1 MNQVMTEDQIKQAV
15 KEGYT
20 KALTGGSC
28 CSTGTA
34 PVTLKKKRDH
44 LTDLVGYAPDEL
56 DKLPD
61 SAVQSAFGCGNP
73 LAFAEVKPGDVVLDI
88 GSGAGIDCL
97 IAAEKVG
104 PTGRVIGLD
113 MTPAMIER
121 ARENA
126 RNAKA
131 TNVEF
136 RLGDAETMP
145 VEDASVD
152 WVVSNCVI
160 NLAPNKPKVFREVA
174 RVLKPGGQV
183 SISDIVLGDDLPD
196 EVVQSVD
203 AMVGCVA
210 GAVKEVDYLAAM
222 QGAGLVDVAVTS
234 RLVYS
239 EEQMYGF
246 LAGGDLSWS
255 SDAQSLWARHRDR
268 IVGNV
273 WSARITARKP

>member
-1 MNQVMTEDQIKQAV
+1 MNQLMTEDQIKQAV
-15 KEGYT
+15 REGYT
-20 KALTGGSC
+20 KALNIGSC
-28 CSTGTA
+28 CSTGTTVVA
-34 PVTLKKKRDH
+34 LRKKRTH
-44 LTDLVGYAPDEL
+44 LTDLVGYAPEEL
-56 DKLPD
+56 NKLPE

-73 LAFAEVKPGDVVLDI
+73 LAFAEIGAGDVVLDI

-104 PTGRVIGLD
+104 PGGRVIGLD
-113 MTPAMIER
+113 MTPAMIEK

-126 RNAKA
+126 RKA
-131 TNVEF
+131 EANNVEF
-136 RLGDAETMP
+136 RLGEAESMP
-145 VEDASVD
+145 VDDASVD
-152 WVVSNCVI
+152 WVISNCVI
-160 NLAPNKPKVFREVA
+160 NLAPNKQKVFKEVA
-174 RVLKPGGQV
+174 RVLRSGGRV

-210 GAVKEVDYLAAM
+210 GAVKETDYLAAM
-222 QGAGLVDVAVTS
+222 QAAGLVDVAVTS

-246 LAGGDLSWS
+246 LAGGGLEWGDG
-255 SDAQSLWARHRDR
+255 ANSLWAKYRDR

-273 WSARITARKP
+273 WSARITARKA